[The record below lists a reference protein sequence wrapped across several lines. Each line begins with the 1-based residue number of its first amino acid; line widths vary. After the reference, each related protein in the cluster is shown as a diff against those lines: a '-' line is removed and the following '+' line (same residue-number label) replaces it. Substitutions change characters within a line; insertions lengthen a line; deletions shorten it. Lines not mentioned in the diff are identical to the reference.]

1 MRTLR
6 SKTGVRKLHKE
17 LVADRR
23 RNVHLAILLQDW
35 SDPYNVGG
43 MYRVA
48 DACGVAEVIL
58 SGKTPAPPNPQISVT
73 SLGHH
78 RRVQTRSF
86 ARNDE
91 AAKALRAE
99 GYTLVAVEITDDA
112 VCYADYPYP
121 EKVCLVLG
129 NEVNGVYG
137 SVLAECDAAVFIPM
151 AGKGRSINV
160 HVAAAVVAF
169 HVLFGMHGP
178 EGQLTV

>member
-6 SKTGVRKLHKE
+6 SKTGVRRLHRE
-17 LVADRR
+17 AAAGRR
-23 RNVHLAILLQDW
+23 REVELAFLLQDW

-48 DACGVAEVIL
+48 DACGAKEITL

-78 RRVQTRSF
+78 RRVKTRVF
-86 ARNDE
+86 ERNDE
-91 AAKALRAE
+91 AAKALREE
-99 GYTLVAVEITDDA
+99 GYALIAVEITDDA
-112 VCYADYPYP
+112 TCYADFKYPD
-121 EKVCLVLG
+121 KVCLVMG

-137 SVLAECDAAVFIPM
+137 SVLAECEAAVFIPM
-151 AGKGRSINV
+151 TGKGRSINV

-169 HVLFGMHGP
+169 HVLFAQP
-178 EGQLTV
+178 GQAQT

>member
-17 LVADRR
+17 SVGRLKRPVE
-23 RNVHLAILLQDW
+23 LAFLLQDW
-35 SDPYNVGG
+35 NDPYNVGG

-48 DACGVAEVIL
+48 DACGAAEIVL
-58 SGKTPAPPNPQISVT
+58 SGKTPAPPDPQISVT

-78 RRVQTRSF
+78 RRVKTRSF
-86 ARNDE
+86 ARSDE
-91 AAKALRAE
+91 AARALRGE
-99 GYTLVAVEITDDA
+99 GYTLMAVEITDEA
-112 VCYADYPYP
+112 TCYTDFEYP
-121 EKVCLVLG
+121 EKLCLVLG
-129 NEVNGVYG
+129 NEVNGVYT

-169 HVLFGMHGP
+169 HVLFGGNH
-178 EGQLTV
+178 